1 MSLGLIIVTGG
12 ARGIGAA
19 TCLRLAAAG
28 YSIGVNYASDE
39 KAAEATVAAIANVGG
54 RAQAF
59 RADVGD
65 AQAVSKLFADAVA
78 ALGPLAGLVNNAG
91 ISGPFAR
98 VEAQEAAQLARLF
111 QVNVIGTIL
120 CAKEAVLRLS
130 TRRGGAGGSIVN
142 LSSIA
147 ARLGGLPGL
156 AAYAASKGAV
166 ESFTRGLAT
175 EVGPEGIRV
184 NAVAPG
190 MVESDMTAELLA
202 SPGTKD
208 RIASMTPV
216 GRVGVP
222 DDIAE
227 AVAWLISPASGYVTG
242 SVMTVSG
249 GR

>member
-1 MSLGLIIVTGG
+1 MSLGTIIVTGG

-28 YSIGVNYASDE
+28 YAIGVNYASDE

-54 RAQAF
+54 FAQSF

-65 AQAVSKLFADAVA
+65 PDAVAKMFADAVV
-78 ALGPLAGLVNNAG
+78 GPLAGLVNNAG
-91 ISGPFAR
+91 ISGPLAR
-98 VEAQEAAQLARLF
+98 AEAQDAAQLARLF

-130 TRRGGAGGSIVN
+130 TKHGGAGGSIVN

-147 ARLGGLPGL
+147 ARTGGLPGL
-156 AAYAASKGAV
+156 APYAASKGAV
-166 ESFTRGLAT
+166 ESFTRGLAA
-175 EVGPEGIRV
+175 EVGSEGIRV

-190 MVESDMTAELLA
+190 MVETDMSAPLLA
-202 SPGTKD
+202 PPGTKD

-216 GRVGVP
+216 GRIGVP

-227 AVAWLISPASGYVTG
+227 AVAWLISPASAYVTG